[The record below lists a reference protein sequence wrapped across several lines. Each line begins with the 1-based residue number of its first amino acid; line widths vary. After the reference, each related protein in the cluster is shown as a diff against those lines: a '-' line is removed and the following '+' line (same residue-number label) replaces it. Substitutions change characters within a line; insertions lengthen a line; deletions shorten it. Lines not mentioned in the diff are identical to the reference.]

1 MSRARFVLSEIGSG
15 LRRNVSMSVAVVL
28 VTFVSLTFVGAAA
41 LLQVQIG
48 NMKDE
53 WYDKVEVSIFLC
65 PADSTVPTCA
75 EGEVTP
81 EQMDAVKGVLQ
92 SDALAPYVQ
101 TIFTES
107 KQQAFDA
114 LQRQMAGT
122 VWAESVT
129 VDLMQV
135 SYRVKLTDPEQ
146 YQVVAD
152 AVTGRPGVESVRD
165 QRQILEP
172 LFVILNRATLLSVGL
187 AVVMIVAAILL
198 ITTTIRLSAMSRR
211 RETGIMRLVGASNL
225 FIQLPFM
232 LEGAIA
238 ALIGSLLAVTGL
250 YVGVR
255 YLVEDW
261 LQSSLQWVNLVTT
274 QDVLEIAPWL
284 ILISIGLAA
293 ISSLVTLRRY
303 TRV

>member
-211 RETGIMRLVGASNL
+211 RETGIMRLVGASSL

-238 ALIGSLLAVTGL
+238 ALVGSLLAVTGL

>member
-1 MSRARFVLSEIGSG
+1 MSRARFVMAEIGSG
-15 LRRNVSMSVAVVL
+15 LRRNVSMTISVIL

-41 LLQVQIG
+41 LLQIQIG
-48 NMKDE
+48 NMKDD

-65 PADSTVPTCA
+65 PADSTQPTCA
-75 EGEVTP
+75 DGEATQ
-81 EQMDAVKGVLQ
+81 EQMDEIKGVLE
-92 SDALAPYVQ
+92 SDALAPYIQ
-101 TIFTES
+101 TIYTES
-107 KQQAFDA
+107 KEEAFAA
-114 LQRQMAGT
+114 LQEQMAGT

-135 SYRVKLTDPEQ
+135 SYRVKLIDPEQ

-152 AVTGRPGVESVRD
+152 AVAGRPGVDSVRD

-172 LFVILNRATLLSVGL
+172 LFLILNRATMLSVGL
-187 AVVMIVAAILL
+187 AAVMIVAAVLL

-232 LEGAIA
+232 LEGALA
-238 ALIGSLLAVTGL
+238 ALIGSLLAVGGL
-250 YVGVR
+250 YFGVY

-261 LQSSLQWVNLVTT
+261 LQGSLQWANLVTT
-274 QDVLEIAPWL
+274 DDVLTIAPWL
-284 ILISIGLAA
+284 VLISIGLAA
-293 ISSLVTLRRY
+293 ISSLVTLSRY

>member
-15 LRRNVSMSVAVVL
+15 LRRNISMSVAVVL

-75 EGEVTP
+75 EGEVTQ

-211 RETGIMRLVGASNL
+211 RETGIMRLVGASSL

-238 ALIGSLLAVTGL
+238 ALVGSLLAVTGL

>member
-1 MSRARFVLSEIGSG
+1 MSRARFVLAEIGSG
-15 LRRNVSMSVAVVL
+15 LRRNVSMTVAVVL

-65 PADSTVPTCA
+65 PTDSIAPTCS
-75 EGEVTP
+75 EGEVTQ
-81 EQMDAVKGVLQ
+81 EQMDEITGVLE
-92 SDALAPYVQ
+92 SDALSPYIQ
-101 TIFTES
+101 TIYTES
-107 KQQAFDA
+107 KQEAFDA

-146 YQVVAD
+146 YQVIAD
-152 AVTGRPGVESVRD
+152 AVSGRPGVESVRD

-172 LFVILNRATLLSVGL
+172 LFVILNRATMLSVGL
-187 AVVMIVAAILL
+187 AIVMIVAAMLL

-238 ALIGSLLAVTGL
+238 ALIGSLLAVAGL

-255 YLVEDW
+255 YLIEDW
-261 LQSSLQWVNLVTT
+261 LQNSLQWVNLVTT
-274 QDVLEIAPWL
+274 QDVVAIAPWL

>member
-1 MSRARFVLSEIGSG
+1 MSRARFVMAEIGSG
-15 LRRNVSMSVAVVL
+15 LRRNVSMTISVIL

-48 NMKDE
+48 NMKDD

-65 PADSTVPTCA
+65 PADSTQPTCA
-75 EGEVTP
+75 DGEATQ
-81 EQMDAVKGVLQ
+81 EQMDEVKGVLE
-92 SDALAPYVQ
+92 SDALAPYIQ
-101 TIFTES
+101 TVYTES
-107 KQQAFDA
+107 KEEAFAA
-114 LQRQMAGT
+114 LQEQMAGT

-135 SYRVKLTDPEQ
+135 SYRVKLIDPEQ

-152 AVTGRPGVESVRD
+152 AVAGRPGVDSVRD

-172 LFVILNRATLLSVGL
+172 LFLILNRATMLSVGL
-187 AVVMIVAAILL
+187 ATVMIVAAVLL

-232 LEGAIA
+232 LEGALA
-238 ALIGSLLAVTGL
+238 ALIGSLLAVGGL
-250 YVGVR
+250 YFGVY

-261 LQSSLQWVNLVTT
+261 LQGSLQWANLVTT
-274 QDVLEIAPWL
+274 DDVLAIAPWL
-284 ILISIGLAA
+284 VLISIGLAA
-293 ISSLVTLRRY
+293 ISSLVTLSRY

>member
-75 EGEVTP
+75 EGEVTQ

-211 RETGIMRLVGASNL
+211 RETGIMRLVGASSL

-238 ALIGSLLAVTGL
+238 ALVGSLLAVTGL

-255 YLVEDW
+255 YLIEDW

>member
-107 KQQAFDA
+107 KQEAFDA

-211 RETGIMRLVGASNL
+211 RETGIMRLVGASSL

-238 ALIGSLLAVTGL
+238 ALVGSLLAVTGL

>member
-15 LRRNVSMSVAVVL
+15 LRRNISMSVAVVL

-75 EGEVTP
+75 EGEVTQ
-81 EQMDAVKGVLQ
+81 EQMDAVQGVLQ

-107 KQQAFDA
+107 KQEAFDA

-211 RETGIMRLVGASNL
+211 RETGIMRLVGASSL

-238 ALIGSLLAVTGL
+238 ALVGSLLAVTGL